1 MLLLRLMRLLRLLL
15 SVTKTSECMPGPSS
29 TAGSQSSADKSMEK
43 ITPEKLGTMLK
54 DGVICGDSGNLLEER
69 LLGGRLH
76 HRHVA
81 GRDTFQVMIN
91 VSVRALCQSTPVI
104 LQVET
109 LSFVMNEIT
118 EKKEEKWLSDEYVEK
133 LIGLLQEG

>member
-1 MLLLRLMRLLRLLL
+1 MRLMRLML
-15 SVTKTSECMPGPSS
+15 SVTKTSVCVPLVPGASS
-29 TAGSQSSADKSMEK
+29 TAGPQSPADKSMEK
-43 ITPEKLGTMLK
+43 ITPEKLGAMLK
-54 DGVICGDSGNLLEER
+54 DGVICGDSGNLLEEM

-81 GRDTFQVMIN
+81 GRDIFQVMIN
-91 VSVRALCQSTPVI
+91 VSVLALCQSTPVI

-109 LSFVMNEIT
+109 LSFAKNEKT
-118 EKKEEKWLSDEYVEK
+118 EQKEEEWLSDEYVEK